1 MSLHRVMATV
11 SSDSNSASQRCS
23 SSPSPP
29 KPVKPARTCRGW
41 PWRSTASL
49 NAAKLARTVSRPAA
63 LLICKADKP
72 GVSPSATM
80 RPVASASAQRVWVPP
95 ASMPRPSTPVAPA
108 LLILFPQHGQRRA
121 FLAQA
126 VYGVDEHGRW
136 GAQLGIVRQQHVIGG
151 GGDDGESPLAAIARP
166 DGVAAVARTGG
177 ELQADAGML
186 ALGPHLGR
194 ARRTGHA
201 FAQPG
206 RGGHQG
212 RSRVV
217 ALFELVA
224 DALAVFH
231 QAHHAEVHVAAR
243 AGTAA
248 GDADLLHDFTGRIVL
263 GGRAYAA
270 GEQARPDVAVLRVF
284 CDPIVQQHI
293 VGLRLLLDGPIQLGR
308 KIIEPAVLQPQLGV
322 RVQLVVLAEAG
333 DAFRTQGRLA
343 QAKRADA
350 EQHPGFFAVDARIK
364 VLDQLVDV

>member
-23 SSPSPP
+23 NSPSPP

-49 NAAKLARTVSRPAA
+49 RTAKFARTVSRPAA

-80 RPVASASAQRVWVPP
+80 RPAASASAQRVWVPP
-95 ASMPRPSTPVAPA
+95 ASMPRPRISVAPA
-108 LLILFPQHGQRRA
+108 LLILFPQHSQRRA
-121 FLAQA
+121 FLAQS
-126 VYGVDEHGRW
+126 VHRVDEHGRW

-151 GGDDGESPLAAIARP
+151 DGDDGESPLAAIARP

-177 ELQADAGML
+177 ELQADAGVL
-186 ALGPHLGR
+186 ALGPYLGR
-194 ARRTGHA
+194 ARRGRHA
-201 FAQPG
+201 LAQPG

-212 RSRVV
+212 GPRVV

-263 GGRAYAA
+263 GGRADAA

-284 CDPIVQQHI
+284 CDPIVQ
-293 VGLRLLLDGPIQLGR
+293 
-308 KIIEPAVLQPQLGV
+308 
-322 RVQLVVLAEAG
+322 
-333 DAFRTQGRLA
+333 
-343 QAKRADA
+343 
-350 EQHPGFFAVDARIK
+350 
-364 VLDQLVDV
+364 